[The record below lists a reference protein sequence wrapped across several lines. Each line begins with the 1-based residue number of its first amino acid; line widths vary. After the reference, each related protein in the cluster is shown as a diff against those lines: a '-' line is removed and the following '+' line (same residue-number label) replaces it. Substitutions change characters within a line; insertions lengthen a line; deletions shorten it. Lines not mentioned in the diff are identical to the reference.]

1 MHERTT
7 RAIARWLFVACCAA
21 PTCLTMLGILLT
33 WTPWYNNGIRH
44 ELEDQLALQTGLH
57 VEIGDFERSDPTTWR
72 LFDLKLTDSETKQPV
87 ASVRNA
93 CWVAESQNTVIRLSQ
108 PEVHVESLDQ
118 LVRLIHERFL
128 CRPERTDVP
137 VRFAADDVTLRGS
150 VHSQTLRDV
159 DAGLKTEG
167 SQVIAWIECLP
178 AGFRPD
184 LDGLKIE
191 VTRNRSASPPV
202 TRWSIQ
208 TGELS
213 LPVAVLADYF
223 PILERLGDDATFH
236 GMVTAERPDRSSSQS
251 GVFELTGRFDQ
262 VDLGRLTEELPHR
275 VTGRASIALDRCQ
288 FDGNGGV
295 NVSGEIR
302 AVEGWMSASLLP
314 RLAEDLGCQLTAMT
328 ASDFSF
334 DAFAVRFDL
343 YASQL
348 RVQGICRTQPGNE
361 WLPAGVVVSAGGRP
375 IVMSGPQSM
384 PSTNLARLVAPPH
397 SVQVPLSSQ
406 TGGLLW
412 ILQPPKHNLPGVRAP
427 ESGLPES
434 GFPESGF
441 PESGAADGTAI
452 VSEADTEPAAR
463 IGRLQPLRGKPLIQ
477 PF

>member
-21 PTCLTMLGILLT
+21 PTGLCMLGILVT
-33 WTPWYNNGIRH
+33 WTPWYDNGVRH
-44 ELEDQLALQTGLH
+44 RLEDQLALQTGLH

-72 LFDLKLTDSETKQPV
+72 LHDLKLTDPETRQPV
-87 ASVRNA
+87 VSVRNA
-93 CWVAESQNTVIRLSQ
+93 CWVAESQHTVIRLSQ
-108 PEVHVESLDQ
+108 PELYVESLEQ
-118 LVRLIHERFL
+118 LVGLIHERFL
-128 CRPERTDVP
+128 CRPERTDIP

-159 DAGLKTEG
+159 DAGLRTEG
-167 SQVIAWIECLP
+167 SQVIAWIDCLP

-223 PILERLGDDATFH
+223 PILNRLGDDATFH
-236 GMVTAERPDRSSSQS
+236 GMLIAERPDRSAPES
-251 GVFELTGRFDQ
+251 GLFELTGRFNE

-275 VTGRASIALDRCQ
+275 LTGRASIALDRCQ

-295 NVSGEIR
+295 NVSGELR
-302 AVEGWMSASLLP
+302 AAEGWMSASILP
-314 RLAEDLGCQLTAMT
+314 RLAEDLGCQLLAMT
-328 ASDFSF
+328 SSDFSF
-334 DAFAVRFDL
+334 DALALRFDL

-348 RVQGICRTQPGNE
+348 RVQGLCRTQTGNE
-361 WLPAGVVVSAGGRP
+361 WMPAGVVVSAGGRP
-375 IVMSGPQSM
+375 IVMSAEDEEWLPA
-384 PSTNLARLVAPPH
+384 TNLARLVAPPH

-406 TGGLLW
+406 TSGLLS
-412 ILQPPKHNLPGVRAP
+412 ILKPPKRNLPSVRM
-427 ESGLPES
+427 LNT
-434 GFPESGF
+434 
-441 PESGAADGTAI
+441 GASNGNEI
-452 VSEADTEPAAR
+452 VIDDNTEPAAR
-463 IGRLQPLRGKPLIQ
+463 IGRLQPLRGAPLAE